1 MNTAFVRRASRGW
14 SLAMSLT
21 FALSPAIVS
30 ASPATPRAWLVAKG
44 DAQAVLVGES
54 HLPTPVESDSYYD
67 TVVQPSY
74 AVADTAVMETY
85 FGPEQMRN
93 EAFERGAPCPGDP
106 RDRQTARLG
115 PAFDALIAATRA
127 NGLPVPDWM
136 SNWQLM
142 PEFLLTSIYLDRF
155 TIDTLGPAY
164 DAAITRQGG
173 GVSLRLRADAKG
185 GPRTLLGLD
194 SLKTLRLQFCAASAS
209 VRHDVLVDKVD
220 KTAALVRLKLA
231 DPGYASLN
239 GLTAT
244 LGRVLAAQLA
254 CVDRATPCSIDT
266 SSADVR
272 QLQQAGWMSA
282 FSAGT
287 VELMLR
293 QRTRAWLP
301 QIVRAVGT
309 HRRTFVI
316 VGALHLPDLRVGD
329 RVEPGLVTQL
339 RGQGFTVTPIASAAD
354 IAKTFLAPTWSERL
368 RATLGRL

>member
-1 MNTAFVRRASRGW
+1 
-14 SLAMSLT
+14 MSLT
-21 FALSPAIVS
+21 IALPSATVC

-54 HLPTPVESDSYYD
+54 HLPTPVERDSYHD

-74 AVADTAVMETY
+74 AVADAAIMETY

-93 EAFERGAPCPGDP
+93 EAFERGAPCSNDL

-155 TIDTLGPAY
+155 AVDALGPAY
-164 DAAITRQGG
+164 DAALVRLGG
-173 GVSLRLRADAKG
+173 GVSLRLRASAKG
-185 GPRTLLGLD
+185 GPRTMLGLD

-209 VRHDVLVDKVD
+209 ERHDFLADKVD
-220 KTAALVRLKLA
+220 KTAALMRLKLA
-231 DPGYASLN
+231 DPGYASLD

-244 LGRVLAAQLA
+244 AGRVLAQYVA
-254 CVDRATPCSIDT
+254 CVDRATPCSLDAL
-266 SSADVR
+266 SADVR
-272 QLQQAGWMSA
+272 QLERAGWA
-282 FSAGT
+282 TAYSAGT
-287 VELMLR
+287 VELSLR

-301 QIVRAVGT
+301 QIVRAIGT
-309 HRRTFVI
+309 HRRSFVI
-316 VGALHLPDLRVGD
+316 VGALHLPDLRIGAK
-329 RVEPGLVTQL
+329 VEPGLVTQL
-339 RGQGFTVTPIASAAD
+339 RAQGFSVTPIASAAD
-354 IAKTFLAPTWSERL
+354 IATTFLAPTWSERL